1 MTQARIDICYRN
13 LLITLAKDAEDLKRD
28 VTAMFSAVKTEQSN
42 GRRNGIRTLI
52 NARNRQR
59 ARLLQLLNRN
69 KAALHYF
76 FQTTDAEKVATHK
89 IKLSCTDS

>member
-1 MTQARIDICYRN
+1 MTKPELESDYRK
-13 LLITLAKDAEDLKRD
+13 LLINLANDAEALKQQ
-28 VTAMFSAVKTEQSN
+28 VTDMHAAVKAEQSS

-59 ARLLQLLNRN
+59 ARLLQLLGRN

-76 FQTTDAEKVATHK
+76 GINLH
-89 IKLSCTDS
+89 

>member
-1 MTQARIDICYRN
+1 MTHHEIETGYLK
-13 LLITLAKDAEDLKRD
+13 LLATLANDALALKDQ
-28 VTAMFSAVKTEQSN
+28 VTDMHAAVKVEQSS

-69 KAALHYF
+69 KAALRYF
-76 FQTTDAEKVATHK
+76 K
-89 IKLSCTDS
+89 INLH